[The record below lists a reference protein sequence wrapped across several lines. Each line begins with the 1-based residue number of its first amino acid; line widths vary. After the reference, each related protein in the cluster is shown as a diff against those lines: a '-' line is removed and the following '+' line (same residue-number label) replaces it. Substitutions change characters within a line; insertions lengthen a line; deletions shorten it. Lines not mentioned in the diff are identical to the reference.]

1 MDTSQIYSTVNSITA
16 QAMGKSPI
24 TVVDTSTFV
33 ALGNYILNSQ
43 NTTEPWLNTIVQQIA
58 YDIVE
63 GRVYRSKFRPF
74 FKNSIEWGNIVR
86 KLTVDMP
93 EMTEEESV
101 ELVDGQSI
109 DHYKVA
115 LPVAHQYLFISRTPY
130 KTWIT
135 IQKKW
140 LSEAFRSEADMER
153 FVGMIFQKV
162 RNKLELCV
170 ETLAR
175 HAMNNYAGI
184 AKESQTYNLVSMY
197 NAMVGEADNVPVGEK
212 ALLSEKF
219 VRWAIGVM
227 MRTSTDIE
235 SMSVL
240 YNYDQEARF
249 STKDR
254 QNMVLLSSFI
264 SAVNANTNSITF
276 NKELTTLKN
285 YISVPYF
292 QGTLDVPTSSE
303 TPTTFHDWKAIS
315 KIDISTKKPSGTVAT
330 FKKENVIGFLF
341 DDDALGCYRKRETVA
356 TTPMNASGLYTN
368 TFFHE
373 NQMWFNATDENF
385 ILFTLN

>member
-1 MDTSQIYSTVNSITA
+1 
-16 QAMGKSPI
+16 
-24 TVVDTSTFV
+24 
-33 ALGNYILNSQ
+33 
-43 NTTEPWLNTIVQQIA
+43 
-58 YDIVE
+58 
-63 GRVYRSKFRPF
+63 
-74 FKNSIEWGNIVR
+74 
-86 KLTVDMP
+86 
-93 EMTEEESV
+93 
-101 ELVDGQSI
+101 
-109 DHYKVA
+109 
-115 LPVAHQYLFISRTPY
+115 
-130 KTWIT
+130 
-135 IQKKW
+135 
-140 LSEAFRSEADMER
+140 
-153 FVGMIFQKV
+153 
-162 RNKLELCV
+162 
-170 ETLAR
+170 
-175 HAMNNYAGI
+175 
-184 AKESQTYNLVSMY
+184 
-197 NAMVGEADNVPVGEK
+197 MVGEADNVPVGEK

-227 MRTSTDIE
+227 MQISTDIE

-240 YNYDQEARF
+240 YNYDGEARF
-249 STKDR
+249 SAKDR

-292 QGTLDVPTSSE
+292 QGTWDDPTS
-303 TPTTFHDWKAIS
+303 TGKPTTGHDWKAIS
-315 KIDISTKKPSGTVAT
+315 KIDISTKTPSGTVAT

>member
-1 MDTSQIYSTVNSITA
+1 METSQIYSTVNNITA

-24 TVVDTSTFV
+24 TVVDTSTFI

-58 YDIVE
+58 YDIIE

-74 FKNSIEWGNIVR
+74 FKNSIEWGNIIR
-86 KLTVDMP
+86 KLTIDMP
-93 EMTEEESV
+93 EMSEEESV

-115 LPVAHQYLFISRTPY
+115 LPVAHQYLFVSRTPY
-130 KTWIT
+130 KTWVT
-135 IQKKW
+135 IQRAW
-140 LSEAFRSEADMER
+140 LTEAFRSEADMER
-153 FVGMIFQKV
+153 FIGMIFQKI

-170 ETLAR
+170 EVLAR

-184 AKESQTYNLVSMY
+184 AKASQTYNLVSMY
-197 NAMVGEADNVPVGEK
+197 NAMVDSADAIPVGER
-212 ALLSEKF
+212 ALLNEKF

-227 MRTSTDIE
+227 MQISDDIE

-240 YNYDQEARF
+240 YNYDAETRF
-249 STKDR
+249 SAKNR
-254 QNMVLLSSFI
+254 QNMILLSSFV
-264 SAVNANTNSITF
+264 SAVNANTNSVTF

-285 YISVPYF
+285 YMSVPYF
-292 QGTLDVPTSSE
+292 QGTWDDPTSTG
-303 TPTTFHDWKAIS
+303 TPSTGHDWKAIS
-315 KIDISTKKPSGTVAT
+315 QIDISTKTPAGVVSQ

-341 DDDALGCYRKRETVA
+341 DDDALGCYRKKKAVV
-356 TTPMNASGLYTN
+356 TTPLNASGLYTN